1 MMIIRLFIVA
11 ARIKDDE
18 RHHSIINSRE

>member
-18 RHHSIINSRE
+18 RHHSTVSSRE

>member
-18 RHHSIINSRE
+18 RHRHSRE